1 MGRWW
6 DNDDTDDDNEVDN
19 KCDDRFS
26 FGADFGGNEELM
38 IWLKSR
44 W

>member
-1 MGRWW
+1 MFSLRSLICLGRWW

-26 FGADFGGNEELM
+26 FGADFGGNEE
-38 IWLKSR
+38 
-44 W
+44 